1 MTRAVIELSG
11 DLSPVMPRMS
21 RLIEGCAYNPEA
33 NLMGFRYKDMG
44 VIVEAKKITINNAE
58 DEATARTVMNWLLNK
73 INGTNEKVT
82 MQEVK

>member
-82 MQEVK
+82 KQEVK

>member
-73 INGTNEKVT
+73 INGTNENVT
-82 MQEVK
+82 KQEVK